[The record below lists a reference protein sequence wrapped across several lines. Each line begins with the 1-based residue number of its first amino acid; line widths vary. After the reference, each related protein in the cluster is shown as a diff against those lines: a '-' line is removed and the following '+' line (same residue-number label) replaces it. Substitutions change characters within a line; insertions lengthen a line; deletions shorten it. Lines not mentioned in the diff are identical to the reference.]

1 MSRSSRD
8 TGHSCVSRS
17 RDRRIS
23 TRSCPSGCPCR
34 LASSPKSWR
43 RPLSPWENKVCAF
56 STTSTTGSYSHSL
69 ASSCLHTGTW
79 CSSTSACWAFGSTGK
94 RANSCQRR
102 GSLFSA
108 WSSIRSTKQHAS
120 PRNVLSQCWTASRP
134 YQAGRRFHWN
144 SFRGSWGIW
153 LQLRWQFRSVCSIWD
168 RFSTGSMAESRGG
181 RGNTAL
187 TGFRLH
193 RPAARPSGRG
203 QIPRSFG
210 QECPW
215 STYPGMLWYSQMPRP
230 QAGEPRVHRARS
242 IRGLDGS
249 PTALA
254 YQLPRVA
261 SSTPC
266 PEPSQRAPS
275 AQGRSGP
282 YGQHCDRCVYQPA
295 RRFALPSHVATRPP
309 PPPLESEAS
318 EVPSCHP
325 HPRSVQSGSRRA
337 VSSSTS
343 RRVET
348 PSPGGSA
355 DLGTVRSCSGRPVCI
370 SRNHPLPRVL
380 LPNRGNA
387 RHGCT
392 GTQLA
397 PGPAQICVPPSEP
410 TSTDTVQDQGGRGAG
425 LVSGSILAQQD
436 LVPGTHAPRDSPS
449 LANSSEEGSAFSE
462 TGHPMAPAPGPVETP
477 RMVPGWDAEVLADL
491 PQEVAL
497 TITSARAPST
507 RRAYTLKWNLF
518 VEWCSSH
525 QEDPRRCSIRAVLS
539 FLQQGLERRL
549 SPSTLKVYVAAI
561 SAYHD
566 PVEGKSVGKHNLVVR
581 FLRGAR
587 RLNPPRPP
595 SLPSWDLALVLRALI
610 TAPFE
615 PLQSVELKFLSMKTL
630 LLTALASIKR
640 VGDLQAFSV
649 DDSCLQFGPADSSA
663 TLRPR
668 PGYVP
673 KVPTTPFRD
682 QVVNLQALPPEEAD
696 PALALL
702 CPVRALRQYTDRT
715 QSFRTSEQL
724 FVCYGGQQKG
734 KAVSKQRMAHW
745 IVDAITLAYEAQ
757 GVPCPLR
764 LRAHSTRGVVSSW
777 ALARGTSLA
786 DICRAAGWATPN
798 TFARFY
804 SLRVEPVSSCVLTS
818 NG

>member
-1 MSRSSRD
+1 MRTFISRSSRD
-8 TGHSCVSRS
+8 TGHSCDSRS
-17 RDRRIS
+17 RVGHIS

-43 RPLSPWENKVCAF
+43 RPLSPWENGVCAF
-56 STTSTTGSYSHSL
+56 STTSTTGSYLHSL
-69 ASSCLHTGTW
+69 AGICPHTGTW

-108 WSSIRSTKQHAS
+108 WSWIRSTKQHAS
-120 PRNVLSQCWTASRP
+120 PRNVLSRCWTASRP

-153 LQLRWQFRSVCSIWD
+153 LQLRWQSRSVCSIWD
-168 RFSTGSMAESRGG
+168 HFSTGSMAESRGG
-181 RGNTAL
+181 RGNAAL

-215 STYPGMLWYSQMPRP
+215 SRYPDMLWYSRMPRP
-230 QAGEPRVHRARS
+230 
-242 IRGLDGS
+242 GLDGS

-261 SSTPC
+261 GSTPC
-266 PEPSQRAPS
+266 LEPSQR
-275 AQGRSGP
+275 
-282 YGQHCDRCVYQPA
+282 
-295 RRFALPSHVATRPP
+295 RFTLPSHVATRPP
-309 PPPLESEAS
+309 PPGPF
-318 EVPSCHP
+318 VPSTSQECSIGQPTSCLEQHFQASGDSI
-325 HPRSVQSGSRRA
+325 PRWFSW
-337 VSSSTS
+337 
-343 RRVET
+343 
-348 PSPGGSA
+348 
-355 DLGTVRSCSGRPVCI
+355 LGTVRSCSGRPVCI
-370 SRNHPLPRVL
+370 SRNHPLPGVL

-462 TGHPMAPAPGPVETP
+462 TGHPMAPASGPVETP
-477 RMVPGWDAEVLADL
+477 CMVPGWDAEVLGDL

-497 TITSARAPST
+497 TIASARAPFT

-525 QEDPRRCSIRAVLS
+525 QEDPRRCSIRALLS

-549 SPSTLKVYVAAI
+549 SPSSLKVYVAAI
-561 SAYHD
+561 STHHD

-640 VGDLQAFSV
+640 VGDLQGI
-649 DDSCLQFGPADSSA
+649 FG
-663 TLRPR
+663 RR
-668 PGYVP
+668 FVP
-673 KVPTTPFRD
+673 WV
-682 QVVNLQALPPEEAD
+682 
-696 PALALL
+696 
-702 CPVRALRQYTDRT
+702 
-715 QSFRTSEQL
+715 
-724 FVCYGGQQKG
+724 
-734 KAVSKQRMAHW
+734 W
-745 IVDAITLAYEAQ
+745 
-757 GVPCPLR
+757 
-764 LRAHSTRGVVSSW
+764 
-777 ALARGTSLA
+777 
-786 DICRAAGWATPN
+786 AGWLQCN
-798 TFARFY
+798 TEASRSGRLFPSRGW
-804 SLRVEPVSSCVLTS
+804 PT
-818 NG
+818 G